1 MLARLGGWSFQHPRK
16 MVGAWVAL
24 IVVVIG
30 STVAVGAAFDAGFE
44 IPDSES
50 RRGFDALDTH
60 FGGFGSGQS
69 GSIVFRSEVGV
80 DDPAVRAPME
90 ALFAE
95 VAAIDGVVVSSPYDA
110 AGAGQVGAD
119 RTIAYAALSL
129 SADLDFTAT
138 ANIGAEIGELAPVVP
153 GLQIEVGGAALAE
166 FEPPESEFIG
176 LAFAVIVLILAF
188 GSVLAMGLPL
198 AVAVAGVGVGAGLI
212 ALISNLTTVPD
223 FATTIGAMIGLGVG
237 IDYALFVVTRYRE
250 GLDAGQSPLQ
260 ATVTAMDTAGR
271 AVIFAGLTVV
281 ISLLGMLIMGLSFI
295 TGLALGAAATVAVTM
310 VASVTLLPA
319 LLGLVR
325 ERVEVTRWR
334 ALVAAGLISVALL
347 GVGLGLTPLMLAA
360 PVAILVYVVGRW
372 VPAFNREVPSRPK
385 RPRQETLAYRWSRAV
400 QAHPWVALIV
410 GSGLLLVLAA
420 PVLSLRLGFSDEG
433 NYPERTT
440 TRRAYDLLADGF
452 GPGFNGPLLVTA
464 EVGTPADRAALPALV
479 EALAAAPGVASVG
492 PPLPSD
498 PGDPDG
504 AAAYLIRVAPDT
516 SPQDEATTELVEALR
531 SEAVPSA
538 VAGTTLAVNVTGT
551 VAANIDFSDYLAQR
565 IVLFFGAVLA
575 LSFLLLMVVFR
586 SVLVPVKAVVMNVLS
601 IGCRVRDHR
610 RGVPVGLVRR
620 AAGHRGRAD
629 RAVHPDDD
637 VRDRLRPLD
646 GLRGV
651 PALARQGGVRSQRR
665 RRRLGGRRAGLDG
678 ACDHGRGGDHGR
690 RLRELRL
697 RGRPH
702 HQAVRHRACGGH
714 PARRDRGEDAARA
727 RDHGVARR
735 AQLVAAR
742 LAQPDAA
749 AHQYRA
755 AGGPC
760 PSRPRSA
767 PAKRAHP
774 RYSATGATAA
784 SLRWPQCRRR
794 DSAARENTARAA
806 STLDCAN
813 SSPRN
818 VRASGQPEA

>member
-95 VAAIDGVVVSSPYDA
+95 VAAIEGVVVSSPYDA

-360 PVAILVYVVGRW
+360 PVAILVYVVGGW
-372 VPAFNREVPSRPK
+372 VSALNREVPSRPK

-479 EALAAAPGVASVG
+479 EALAAAPGVASVA

-601 IGCRVRDHR
+601 IGAAYGIIVAGFQWGWFGGLLGIEGAPIEPFIPMMMFAIVFGLSMDYEVFLLSRVKEEFDRSGDAVGSVADGLASTAR
-610 RGVPVGLVRR
+610 VITAAAAIMVVVFGSFVFEDDRIIKLFGIGLAVAILLDATVVRMLLVPATMELLGERNWWLPGWLNRTLPRINIEQPAPVPVE
-620 AAGHRGRAD
+620 AAE
-629 RAVHPDDD
+629 
-637 VRDRLRPLD
+637 
-646 GLRGV
+646 
-651 PALARQGGVRSQRR
+651 
-665 RRRLGGRRAGLDG
+665 RAG
-678 ACDHGRGGDHGR
+678 
-690 RLRELRL
+690 
-697 RGRPH
+697 
-702 HQAVRHRACGGH
+702 
-714 PARRDRGEDAARA
+714 
-727 RDHGVARR
+727 
-735 AQLVAAR
+735 
-742 LAQPDAA
+742 
-749 AHQYRA
+749 
-755 AGGPC
+755 
-760 PSRPRSA
+760 
-767 PAKRAHP
+767 
-774 RYSATGATAA
+774 
-784 SLRWPQCRRR
+784 
-794 DSAARENTARAA
+794 
-806 STLDCAN
+806 
-813 SSPRN
+813 
-818 VRASGQPEA
+818 